1 MAEMELTSR
10 SFDSEVLNSDKPV
23 LVDFWASWC
32 GPCRMLAPIVAEIAR
47 ERAGSVKVAKVNVD
61 EEPALANRFRV
72 SSIPTVLVFKD
83 GKIVNSSG
91 EFMNIVVMSTSSEME
106 MLTHSMMSR
115 RNVGRG
121 TNITNKITTTPAAS
135 MTSPC
140 RENLP

>member
-32 GPCRMLAPIVAEIAR
+32 GPCRMLAPVVAEIAR
-47 ERAGSVKVAKVNVD
+47 ERAGSVKVAKVNID

-83 GKIVNSSG
+83 GKIVNSS
-91 EFMNIVVMSTSSEME
+91 
-106 MLTHSMMSR
+106 
-115 RNVGRG
+115 VGFRP
-121 TNITNKITTTPAAS
+121 KAAI
-135 MTSPC
+135 
-140 RENLP
+140 EALLP

>member
-1 MAEMELTSR
+1 MKSVRKIFAERDRVTFFRPGFGYHRLTRKPKAERRMNMAEMELTSR

-32 GPCRMLAPIVAEIAR
+32 GPCRMLAPVLAEIAR

-83 GKIVNSSG
+83 GKIVNSS
-91 EFMNIVVMSTSSEME
+91 
-106 MLTHSMMSR
+106 
-115 RNVGRG
+115 VGFRP
-121 TNITNKITTTPAAS
+121 KAAI
-135 MTSPC
+135 
-140 RENLP
+140 EALLP

>member
-1 MAEMELTSR
+1 MDATFSARRSNVVTS
-10 SFDSEVLNSDKPV
+10 SN
-23 LVDFWASWC
+23 
-32 GPCRMLAPIVAEIAR
+32 
-47 ERAGSVKVAKVNVD
+47 
-61 EEPALANRFRV
+61 
-72 SSIPTVLVFKD
+72 D